1 MIAVQKFD
9 DFPEKAIRCHIVAG
23 CAALW
28 RARLSST
35 ERRAIL
41 RPFTVVARG
50 WGVENW
56 LNTLASWS
64 GFILLHVLPIAIS
77 QIFDWVREWQIL
89 VAAFILLIF
98 FHFWTRSILR
108 EAREAAKETVLS
120 ETRAFDAGLKLLRRQ
135 VEAGAEASKVTPAA
149 APKAAVPL
157 QTERIAPKAAAQSG
171 PNDGYAA
178 IERLRQAIR
187 LALSTLPT
195 SDDSLPPVSSRLYRA
210 AIDAL
215 DPAHIDLGEGGRRQD
230 VMNQIQAELAALR
243 QAFPP
248 QSCRLAWQSL
258 VKVNALARE
267 FHDPAPMTRA
277 EALAAGK
284 QATP

>member
-1 MIAVQKFD
+1 M
-9 DFPEKAIRCHIVAG
+9 
-23 CAALW
+23 
-28 RARLSST
+28 
-35 ERRAIL
+35 
-41 RPFTVVARG
+41 
-50 WGVENW
+50 ENW

-77 QIFDWVREWQIL
+77 QIADWVREWQIL

-98 FHFWTRSILR
+98 FHFWTRSVLR
-108 EAREAAKETVLS
+108 EAREAAKETVLT

-135 VEAGAEASKVTPAA
+135 VEAGAEAPKAPVVP
-149 APKAAVPL
+149 PKAASPPKV
-157 QTERIAPKAAAQSG
+157 ERTAPPEAAQ
-171 PNDGYAA
+171 PAPDGYAA
-178 IERLRQAIR
+178 IDRLRQAIR

-195 SDDSLPPVSSRLYRA
+195 SDDPLPPVSSRLYRA

-215 DPAHIDLGEGGRRQD
+215 DAAHIELGGGGRQD
-230 VMNQIQAELAALR
+230 LMNQIQAELAGLR

-267 FHDPAPMTRA
+267 FHDPAPLTRA
-277 EALAAGK
+277 EMLAAGK